1 MATPR
6 KGGTTLNFT
15 SYPPSGASVTVRFPA
30 YIDSISDSY
39 NGSWD
44 EHKDMGRADPK
55 FMYNQYS
62 RDISISF
69 KTAALESGEHKKW
82 VKAINNLTDMTKP
95 KYESGLGYNGVLCRM
110 VLAPLYNVI
119 GFIQNVNVT
128 IDNET
133 PWIDKI
139 PLYLSIDVQFRAI
152 EDKKP
157 NYQTLGGLLDGGFDP
172 GAPAT

>member
-6 KGGTTLNFT
+6 AGGTTINFT
-15 SYPPSGASVTVRFPA
+15 SYPPGGGGRTVKFPA

-69 KTAALESGEHKKW
+69 KTAALEAGEHDTW
-82 VKAINNLTDMTKP
+82 LKAINSLTDMTKP
-95 KYESGLGYNGVLCRM
+95 QYSSGVGYNGVLCR
-110 VLAPLYNVI
+110 LEIAKLYNVI
-119 GFIQNVNVT
+119 GFLQNVNVT

-133 PWIDKI
+133 PWIDLK

-152 EDKKP
+152 EDVKP
-157 NYQTLGGLLDGGFDP
+157 DYGKRGGLLDGSFGN
-172 GAPAT
+172 GAQ

>member
-1 MATPR
+1 MAEPR
-6 KGGTTLNFT
+6 AGGTTIEFT
-15 SYPPSGASVTVRFPA
+15 SYPPAGGGTTVTFPA

-62 RDISISF
+62 RNISISF
-69 KTAALESGEHKKW
+69 KTAAIKPGDHDKW
-82 VKAINNLTDMTKP
+82 LQAVNSLTDMTKP
-95 KYESGLGYNGVLCRM
+95 QYKSGVGYNGVISRM
-110 VLAPLYNVI
+110 TLGKLYNVI
-119 GFIQNVNVT
+119 GFIESVNVT

-133 PWIDKI
+133 PWIDTK

-152 EDKKP
+152 EDVKP
-157 NYQTLGGLLDGGFDP
+157 DYNKLGGLGDTTFGPGGTP
-172 GAPAT
+172 